1 VMIGNNYIIAP
12 YLDAILG
19 TSVMFEMPEQAWS
32 LLSIGL
38 GGYVLGRSGEKIA
51 KEIRKK
57 G

>member
-1 VMIGNNYIIAP
+1 
-12 YLDAILG
+12 
-19 TSVMFEMPEQAWS
+19 MPEQAWS